1 VAVLSTRMSG
11 IPELI
16 LDGETGVL
24 VTPGDSAALS
34 DALRRLLEDRALRA
48 KLAQAGFE
56 RVRSHFSMHDGI
68 DSLSKLF
75 QPQSTAA

>member
-1 VAVLSTRMSG
+1 MSG

-16 LDGETGVL
+16 LDGETGIL
-24 VTPGDSAALS
+24 VTPGDLAALS
-34 DALRRLLEDRALRA
+34 DALRHLLEDPALRA

-75 QPQSTAA
+75 QPQSTAT